1 MRQNVSFTFQFVSFP
16 KIFAFQFGYFLRNIY
31 FCIEKNDTI
40 MLRYITLLISFLLLA
55 TRPAHADEGLLFTAD
70 KMSSSAINCVTQDSY
85 GFVWVGTDYGLNR
98 FDGYQFGKYYTNSD
112 DTTSIVSN
120 EVTSF
125 LVDSRQQL
133 WVGCRKGVARYQYE
147 TDAFRRYTFP
157 EGVEPRVIG
166 LLEDAE
172 GNIIIGTSGYGI
184 FFLDTST
191 DQIVRPKGFSRQYV
205 DDFIGYIFKDDK
217 DNLWCSSVMSSLKR
231 FTIEDMHPVDMKE
244 YETRCGSVV
253 SFVKHDQ
260 RGFYVVCMYGILYY
274 DYQSETLKPADI
286 DFSTL
291 SGDMSIRCAILS
303 HNGSLYLG
311 TSGMG
316 LMTIPS
322 GSHKMQQ
329 VDDVSD
335 NFDLSTANIG
345 SIFQDRSHNLWVG
358 CNKRGLYLIRHGRGA
373 FTSWR
378 FASQGYAVGSSVSSI
393 APAANGDVLC
403 VVLKS
408 GIWRFDQNGKIRGK
422 LQSPDAPTVIYRDRQ
437 GRYWLGTENSLYEY
451 NPDTET
457 SVLTMRDEGWGVNCI
472 SDDNDGCLFL
482 ANDGKGL
489 TIYDMHSRQS
499 RTFSMYQTDAEK
511 GTLVNN
517 WIRALC
523 YDSKGLLWIGTVDGL
538 GCMSPHDDNFRPLG
552 WDYKFKGCQCYSLL
566 ELANGNMLIG
576 TEVGLYIFD
585 RMSGEFSLFADSKEL
600 QNKSINSIVADYSGD
615 LWMSTADGIWHYN
628 RQDRS
633 FDNYVHG
640 DGLMSSG
647 YVVGAKITYPDG
659 RIMFGNYDGITVF
672 YPQNVKGRDA
682 VLGEVSLSSFVV
694 DGQRIDC
701 RRRRFDLSSDDNSFV
716 LEFSLF
722 NFHNNDNVTFLYRIN
737 DTGDWVSISD
747 GSNAVS
753 FFKMKPGTYNIEVK
767 ALSRG
772 LPSNTP
778 CSLTVVVHSPW
789 YQSWWAYLIYTLLV
803 LGLIA
808 IAAIYYEHLQKEE
821 LEEAKMRF
829 LINATHDIRSPLTLI
844 FGPLKKL
851 KSKVASV
858 SDTTTR
864 SEMTHYM
871 DIIDSNAQRLLLLVN
886 QILDE
891 RRIDKDQLLLKCQE
905 TDLVQFIQNVCA
917 VFQYHAQQ
925 RNISFTFEHEDPEIL
940 AWIDHSNFD
949 KVLSNLLS
957 NAFKYTFDGGQI
969 RFVLSHDERNAR
981 IQLIDS
987 GIGFKE
993 ENTDKLFERFYQGS
1007 NARGIISAGSG
1018 IGLNLSRSI
1027 VQLHGGTI
1035 KAYNRTDNQR
1045 GACIEVQIPLGNKHL
1060 KPESIVTAPNT
1071 TTSPATD
1078 EQRRQP
1084 SKNYRIL
1091 MVDDEPEISRFIAS
1105 ELGAWY
1111 HFDIVT
1117 NGKEAL
1123 NALFAENYD
1132 LVISDIIMP
1141 EMDGIELLKNIKNV
1155 PRLSDIPVILLTS
1168 KSEVEHRLAGIR
1180 NGADSY
1186 ISKPFN
1192 MDELHVHIDNL
1203 IDNVRRL
1210 RGKFTGALD
1219 QEDKVEKIEVKGNN
1233 DALMDRIIKVINE
1246 NLNDSNFNVEQ
1257 LTKEVGISRAQLHRK
1272 MKEITGVSTGDFI
1285 RNLRLQQA
1293 ERLIRENKI
1302 NVTQVAYTVGFNNQS
1317 HFSTVFRKYYGMT
1330 PSEYAAK
1337 HAKE

>member
-1 MRQNVSFTFQFVSFP
+1 
-16 KIFAFQFGYFLRNIY
+16 
-31 FCIEKNDTI
+31 
-40 MLRYITLLISFLLLA
+40 
-55 TRPAHADEGLLFTAD
+55 
-70 KMSSSAINCVTQDSY
+70 MSSSSISCVTQDSY

-112 DTTSIVSN
+112 DSTSIVSN

-125 LVDSRQQL
+125 LVDSKQQL
-133 WVGCRKGVARYQYE
+133 WIGCRKGVVRYLYE
-147 TDAFRRYTFP
+147 TDSFERYHFP
-157 EGVEPRVIG
+157 EGVEPRVVG
-166 LLEDAE
+166 LVEDVS
-172 GNIIIGTSGYGI
+172 GNIIIGTSGYGVYI
-184 FFLDTST
+184 LQADSR
-191 DQIVRPKGFSRQYV
+191 QIVRPKGFSQQYV
-205 DDFIGYIFKDDK
+205 DDFIGSIFIDDRHQ
-217 DNLWCSSVMSSLKR
+217 LWCSNVESTLKR
-231 FTIEDMHPVDMKE
+231 FSIEDMHPVDMKE
-244 YETRCGSVV
+244 FETNCGSVV

-260 RGFYVVCMYGILYY
+260 RGFLVVCMYGILYY
-274 DYQSETLKPADI
+274 DYQNETLTPADY
-286 DFSTL
+286 DLSTL
-291 SGDMSIRCAILS
+291 SNDVSIRCALLS
-303 HNGSLYLG
+303 HNGNLFFG

-316 LMTIPS
+316 LMTIPRS
-322 GSHKMQQ
+322 SRSLQQ
-329 VDDVSD
+329 VDNVSE
-335 NFDLSTANIG
+335 NFDLQTSNIG
-345 SIFQDRSHNLWVG
+345 YIFQDHSNNLWMG
-358 CNKRGLYLIRHGRGA
+358 CNKRGLFQMRHGHGA
-373 FTSWR
+373 FSTWR
-378 FASQGYAVGSSVSSI
+378 FASQGYSVGSSVSSI
-393 APAANGDVLC
+393 APADNGDVLC

-408 GIWRFDQNGKIRGK
+408 GIWRFDQNGKIQGR
-422 LQSPDAPTVIYRDRQ
+422 LSSPDAPTVIYRDRK

-451 NPDTET
+451 NPTTQT
-457 SVLTMRDEGWGVNCI
+457 SELMMRDEGWGVNCI

-489 TIYDMHSRQS
+489 TIFDTKTRQS
-499 RTFSMYQTDAEK
+499 RSFSMYQTDEQK

-517 WIRALC
+517 WIRAL
-523 YDSKGLLWIGTVDGL
+523 YFDSKGLLWIGTVDGL
-538 GCMSPHDDNFRPLG
+538 GCMSPHDNNFKPLG
-552 WDYKFKGCQCYSLL
+552 WDIQFKGYQCYSLL
-566 ELANGNMLIG
+566 EMPDGNMLIG
-576 TEVGLYIFD
+576 TEGGLYMFD
-585 RMSGEFSLFADSKEL
+585 RLSGKFSLFADSKVM
-600 QNKSINSIVADYSGD
+600 QNKSIHNIVADRSGD
-615 LWMSTADGIWHYN
+615 LWMSSPDGIWHYN
-628 RQDRS
+628 RQDRI

-647 YVVGAKITYPDG
+647 YVIGAKITYPDG

-672 YPQNVKGRDA
+672 YPQNVKGRGTA
-682 VLGEVSLSSFVV
+682 LGEVSLSSFIV
-694 DGQRIDC
+694 DGQRVDC
-701 RRRRFDLSSDDNSFV
+701 RKRHFELSSTDNSFV

-722 NFHNNDNVTFLYRIN
+722 NYQNNDNISYLYRIN
-737 DTGDWVSISD
+737 DNEDWVSLSN

-753 FFKMKPGTYNIEVK
+753 FFKMKPGTYHIEVK
-767 ALSRG
+767 ATSRG
-772 LPSNTP
+772 LSSNTP
-778 CSLTVVVHSPW
+778 CRLTVVVHTPW
-789 YQSWWAYLIYTLLV
+789 YLSWWAYLIYFLL
-803 LGLIA
+803 LISL
-808 IAAIYYEHLQKEE
+808 IVMAAIYYKHRQKEE

-851 KSKVASV
+851 KSKVASIT
-858 SDTTTR
+858 DTSMQ

-891 RRIDKDQLLLKCQE
+891 RRIDKDQLVLKCQE
-905 TDLVQFIQNVCA
+905 TDMVRFIQNVCTN
-917 VFQYHAQQ
+917 FQYHAQQ
-925 RNISFTFEHEDPEIL
+925 RGISFIFEHPDPEVQV
-940 AWIDHSNFD
+940 WIDRSNFD

-957 NAFKYTFDGGQI
+957 NAFKYTFDGGTI
-969 RFVLSHDERNAR
+969 KFVLSQDGRKAR

-1007 NARGIISAGSG
+1007 NAQGIISAGSG

-1035 KAYNRTDNQR
+1035 KAYNRTDGQR
-1045 GACIEVQIPLGNKHL
+1045 GACIEVQLPLGNKHL
-1060 KPESIVTAPNT
+1060 KTESIVTLEESS
-1071 TTSPATD
+1071 TSD
-1078 EQRRQP
+1078 VERQHRQP
-1084 SKNYRIL
+1084 NKSYRIL
-1091 MVDDEPEISRFIAS
+1091 VVDDEPEISRYITS
-1105 ELGAWY
+1105 ELGSWY

-1123 NALFAENYD
+1123 DALFAESYD

-1141 EMDGIELLKNIKNV
+1141 EMDGITLLKNIKSV
-1155 PRLSDIPVILLTS
+1155 PQLSDIPVILLTS

-1180 NGADSY
+1180 HGADSY

-1192 MDELHVHIDNL
+1192 MDELHVQIDNL

-1210 RGKFTGALD
+1210 RGKFTGALT

-1233 DALMDRIIKVINE
+1233 DALMDRIVKVINE

-1337 HAKE
+1337 HAEMNHEEQQ

>member
-1 MRQNVSFTFQFVSFP
+1 
-16 KIFAFQFGYFLRNIY
+16 
-31 FCIEKNDTI
+31 
-40 MLRYITLLISFLLLA
+40 LLLTTLQA
-55 TRPAHADEGLLFTAD
+55 RADEGLLFTAD
-70 KMSSSAINCVTQDSY
+70 KMSSSSISCVTQDSY

-133 WVGCRKGVARYQYE
+133 WIGCRKGVVRYLYE
-147 TDAFRRYTFP
+147 SDSFQRYYFP
-157 EGVEPRVIG
+157 EGIEPRVIG
-166 LLEDAE
+166 LLEDPS
-172 GNIIIGTSGYGI
+172 GIIIIGTSGYGI
-184 FFLDTST
+184 FILKTESG
-191 DQIVRPKGFSRQYV
+191 QIVRPKGFSRQYV
-205 DDFIGYIFKDDK
+205 DDFIGSIFEDDRHQ
-217 DNLWCSSVMSSLKR
+217 LWCSNVESKLKR
-231 FTIEDMHPVDMKE
+231 FTIEDMHPMEMKE
-244 YETRCGSVV
+244 YETNCGSVV

-274 DYQSETLKPADI
+274 DYQNETLTPADL
-286 DFSTL
+286 DL
-291 SGDMSIRCAILS
+291 SVLSDDMSIRCAILS
-303 HNGSLYLG
+303 NNGNLYLG

-316 LMTIPS
+316 LMTIPR
-322 GSHKMQQ
+322 GSRKMQQ
-329 VDDVSD
+329 VDNLSE
-335 NFDLSTANIG
+335 NFDLQTANIG
-345 SIFQDRSHNLWVG
+345 TIFQDRSRNLWIG
-358 CNKRGLYLIRHGRGA
+358 CHKRGLFQIRRGHGA
-373 FTSWR
+373 FSSWR
-378 FASQGYAVGSSVSSI
+378 FASQGYAIGSNVSSI
-393 APAANGDVLC
+393 TPGDNGDVLC

-408 GIWRFDQNGKIRGK
+408 GLWRFDQNGKIQGK
-422 LQSPDAPTVIYRDRQ
+422 LRSPDAPTVIFRDRQ
-437 GRYWLGTENSLYEY
+437 NRYWLATENSLYEY
-451 NPDTET
+451 NPTTQT
-457 SVLTMRDEGWGVNCI
+457 SVLMMRDDGWGVNCI
-472 SDDNDGCLFL
+472 SDDDDGCLFL

-489 TIYDMHSRQS
+489 TIFDTKTRQS
-499 RTFSMYQTDAEK
+499 RTFSMYETDEQK

-517 WIRALC
+517 WIRALY

-538 GCMSPHDDNFRPLG
+538 GCMIPHEDNFKPLG
-552 WDYKFKGCQCYSLL
+552 WDYQFKGFQCYSLL
-566 ELANGNMLIG
+566 EMPDGNMLIG
-576 TEVGLYIFD
+576 TEIGLYIFN
-585 RMSGEFSLFADSKEL
+585 RLSGQFSLFADSKEL
-600 QNKSINSIVADYSGD
+600 QNKSINSIVADHSGD

-628 RQDRS
+628 RQEGL

-640 DGLMSSG
+640 DGLMASG

-659 RIMFGNYDGITVF
+659 RIMFGNYDGITMF
-672 YPQNVKGRDA
+672 YPQNVKGRGA
-682 VLGEVSLSSFVV
+682 ALGDVSLSSFIV
-694 DGQRIDC
+694 DGQRMDC
-701 RRRRFDLSSDDNSFV
+701 RKRHFDLSSDDNSFV

-722 NFHNNDNVTFLYRIN
+722 DFHNNDNITFLYRIN
-737 DTGDWVSISD
+737 DSEDWVPLSD

-767 ALSRG
+767 AISRG
-772 LPSNTP
+772 LTSNTP
-778 CSLTVVVHSPW
+778 CLLQVVVHSPW
-789 YQSWWAYLIYTLLV
+789 YLSWWAYLIYSLLL

-808 IAAIYYEHLQKEE
+808 IAAIYYEHFQKEE

-851 KSKVASV
+851 KSKVATL
-858 SDTTTR
+858 SDSDTR

-891 RRIDKDQLLLKCQE
+891 RRIDKDQLILKCQE
-905 TDLVQFIQNVCA
+905 TDLVQFIQNVCNN
-917 VFQYHAQQ
+917 FQYHAQQ
-925 RNISFTFEHEDPEIL
+925 RNISFTFDHTDPKVL

-957 NAFKYTFDGGQI
+957 NAFKYTFDRGSI
-969 RFVLSHDERNAR
+969 KFVLSQNEQNAC

-993 ENTDKLFERFYQGS
+993 ENTDKLFERFYQGA

-1035 KAYNRTDNQR
+1035 KAYNRTDGQR

-1060 KPESIVTAPNT
+1060 KPESIVTT
-1071 TTSPATD
+1071 TVESSDTAAE
-1078 EQRRQP
+1078 EQRHQP
-1084 SKNYRIL
+1084 NKNYRIL
-1091 MVDDEPEISRFIAS
+1091 IVDDEPEISRFIAS
-1105 ELGAWY
+1105 ELGTWY

-1141 EMDGIELLKNIKNV
+1141 EMDGITLLKNIKNV
-1155 PRLSDIPVILLTS
+1155 PQLSDIPVILLTS
-1168 KSEVEHRLAGIR
+1168 KSEVEHRLSGIR

-1192 MDELHVHIDNL
+1192 MDELHVQIDNL

-1337 HAKE
+1337 HAETQPEKES

>member
-1 MRQNVSFTFQFVSFP
+1 MQTRH
-16 KIFAFQFGYFLRNIY
+16 
-31 FCIEKNDTI
+31 
-40 MLRYITLLISFLLLA
+40 ITLLIVTFLLSFLHA
-55 TRPAHADEGLLFTAD
+55 NADEGLLYTAD
-70 KMSSSAINCVTQDSY
+70 KMSSSSINCVTQDSY

-98 FDGYQFGKYYTNSD
+98 FDGYQFGKYYTNTD
-112 DTTSIVSN
+112 DTTTIVSN

-125 LVDSRQQL
+125 LVDSQQQL
-133 WVGCRKGVARYQYE
+133 WIGCRKGVARYLYE
-147 TDAFRRYTFP
+147 TDSFKRYHFP
-157 EGVEPRVIG
+157 DNLEPRVIG
-166 LLEDAE
+166 LIEDAT
-172 GNIIIGTSGYGI
+172 GNIIIGTSGYGL
-184 FFLDTST
+184 FFLEANS
-191 DQIVRPKGFSRQYV
+191 DQIVRPQGFSSQYV
-205 DDFIGYIFKDDK
+205 DDFIGSIFKDDRQQ
-217 DNLWCSSVMSSLKR
+217 LWCSSVMSTLKR
-231 FTIEDMHPVDMKE
+231 YTLKDKHPVEVKE
-244 YETRCGSVV
+244 YETNCGSVV

-260 RGFYVVCMYGILYY
+260 RGFFVICMYGILYY
-274 DYQSETLKPADI
+274 DYQNETLTPADYDI
-286 DFSTL
+286 SAL
-291 SGDMSIRCAILS
+291 SDEVSIRCAVLS
-303 HNGSLYLG
+303 RDGNLYLG

-316 LMTIPS
+316 LMSIPR
-322 GSHKMQQ
+322 GSRKMQQ
-329 VDDVSD
+329 VDNVSA
-335 NFDLSTANIG
+335 NFDLQTSNIG
-345 SIFQDRSHNLWVG
+345 SIFQDRSNNLWVG
-358 CNKRGLYLIRHGRGA
+358 CNKRGLFLMRHGQGT
-373 FTSWR
+373 FTAWR
-378 FASQGYAVGSSVSSI
+378 FASQGYSMGSSVSSI
-393 APAANGDVLC
+393 APADNGDVLC

-422 LQSPDAPTVIYRDRQ
+422 LNSPDAPTVIFRDRRD
-437 GRYWLGTENSLYEY
+437 RYWLGTENSLYEY
-451 NPDTET
+451 DPTTQKSE
-457 SVLTMRDEGWGVNCI
+457 LAIRDEGWGVNCI
-472 SDDNDGCLFL
+472 SDDDDGCLFL

-489 TIYDMHSRQS
+489 TIYDTKTRQARS
-499 RTFSMYQTDAEK
+499 FSMYQTDEQK

-517 WIRALC
+517 WIRALY

-538 GCMSPHDDNFRPLG
+538 GCMSPHDNNFRPLG
-552 WDYKFKGCQCYSLL
+552 WDIQFKGYQCYSLL
-566 ELANGNMLIG
+566 EMPDGNMLIG
-576 TEVGLYIFD
+576 TEGGLFMFD
-585 RMSGEFSLFADSKEL
+585 RLSGAFSLFADSKEM
-600 QNKSINSIVADYSGD
+600 QNKSIHSIVADHGGD

-628 RQDRS
+628 RQDRT

-647 YVVGAKITYPDG
+647 YVIGAKISCPDG

-672 YPQNVKGRDA
+672 YPQNVKGRGSS
-682 VLGEVSLSSFVV
+682 LGEVSLSSFTV
-694 DGQRIDC
+694 DGQRVDC
-701 RRRRFDLSSDDNSFV
+701 RKRHFELSSDDNSFV

-722 NFHNNDNVTFLYRIN
+722 DFNNNDNVTFFYRIN
-737 DTGDWVSISD
+737 DSDDWVPISD

-753 FFKMKPGTYNIEVK
+753 FFKMKPGTYNIDVK
-767 ALSRG
+767 AESRG
-772 LPSNTP
+772 SATNTP
-778 CSLTVVVHSPW
+778 CHLTVVVHSPW
-789 YQSWWAYLIYTLLV
+789 YLSWWAYLIYALIL

-808 IAAIYYEHLQKEE
+808 IGAIYYEHLQKEE

-851 KSKVASV
+851 KSKVASL
-858 SDTTTR
+858 SDPSART
-864 SEMTHYM
+864 EMTHYM
-871 DIIDSNAQRLLLLVN
+871 DIIDNNAQRLLLLVN

-891 RRIDKDQLLLKCQE
+891 RRIDKDQLVLKCQE
-905 TDLVQFIQNVCA
+905 TDLVKFIQNVCA

-925 RNISFTFEHEDPEIL
+925 RDITFTFEHADPEVR

-957 NAFKYTFDGGQI
+957 NAFKYTFDGGSI
-969 RFVLSHDERNAR
+969 KFVLSQDEEHAR
-981 IQLIDS
+981 ILLIDS

-993 ENTDKLFERFYQGS
+993 ENTDKLFERFYQGENS
-1007 NARGIISAGSG
+1007 RGIISAGSG

-1035 KAYNRTDNQR
+1035 KAYNRTDGQR

-1060 KPESIVTAPNT
+1060 KAESIMPKADETPTPAFEEQHHQPNK
-1071 TTSPATD
+1071 S
-1078 EQRRQP
+1078 
-1084 SKNYRIL
+1084 YRIL
-1091 MVDDEPEISRFIAS
+1091 IVDDEPEISRFIAS
-1105 ELGAWY
+1105 ELGTWY
-1111 HFDIVT
+1111 HFDMVT

-1123 NALFAENYD
+1123 NALFSENYD

-1141 EMDGIELLKNIKNV
+1141 EMDGITLLKNIKNV
-1155 PRLSDIPVILLTS
+1155 PQLSDIPVILLTS

-1180 NGADSY
+1180 HGADSY

-1192 MDELHVHIDNL
+1192 MDELHVQIDNL

-1210 RGKFTGALD
+1210 KGKFSGALT

-1337 HAKE
+1337 HAETNQEEQQ

>member
-1 MRQNVSFTFQFVSFP
+1 MRV
-16 KIFAFQFGYFLRNIY
+16 RNI
-31 FCIEKNDTI
+31 
-40 MLRYITLLISFLLLA
+40 TLSIIFLLLTILRA
-55 TRPAHADEGLLFTAD
+55 RADEGLLFTAD
-70 KMSSSAINCVTQDSY
+70 KMSSSAISCVTQDSY

-125 LVDSRQQL
+125 LVDSRERL
-133 WVGCRKGVARYQYE
+133 WIGCRKGVVRYLYE
-147 TDAFRRYTFP
+147 SDSFVRYHFP

-166 LLEDAE
+166 LLEDE
-172 GNIIIGTSGYGI
+172 SGNIIIGTSGYGI
-184 FFLDTST
+184 FILQAESGR
-191 DQIVRPKGFSRQYV
+191 IIRPKGFSRQYV
-205 DDFIGYIFKDDK
+205 DDFIGSIFEDDRHQ
-217 DNLWCSSVMSSLKR
+217 LWCSSVVSTLKR
-231 FTIEDMHPVDMKE
+231 FTIEDMHPMEMKE
-244 YETRCGSVV
+244 YETNCGSVV

-260 RGFYVVCMYGILYY
+260 RGFFVVCMYGILYY
-274 DYQSETLKPADI
+274 DYQNETLTPADF
-286 DFSTL
+286 DL
-291 SGDMSIRCAILS
+291 SALSEGTSIRCAILS
-303 HNGSLYLG
+303 NNGNLYLG

-316 LMTIPS
+316 LMTIQR
-322 GSHKMQQ
+322 GRHKMEQ
-329 VDDVSD
+329 VDNVSD
-335 NFDLSTANIG
+335 NFDLKTANIG
-345 SIFQDRSHNLWVG
+345 SIYQDRSRNLWVG
-358 CNKRGLYLIRHGRGA
+358 CNKRGLFQIRRGRGA
-373 FTSWR
+373 FTTWR
-378 FASQGYAVGSSVSSI
+378 FASQGYAGGSSVSSI
-393 APAANGDVLC
+393 APGENGDVLC

-408 GIWRFDQNGKIRGK
+408 GLWRFDHEGKIQGK
-422 LQSPDAPTVIYRDRQ
+422 LRSPDAPTVIFRDRQ

-451 NPDTET
+451 NPATQT
-457 SVLTMRDEGWGVNCI
+457 SELMMRDEGWGVNCI
-472 SDDNDGCLFL
+472 SDDEDGCLYL

-489 TIYDMHSRQS
+489 TIFDTKTRQS
-499 RTFSMYQTDAEK
+499 RSFSMYQTDEQK

-517 WIRALC
+517 WIRALY

-538 GCMSPHDDNFRPLG
+538 GCMSPHDNNFKPLG
-552 WDYKFKGCQCYSLL
+552 WDIQFKGYQCYSLL
-566 ELANGNMLIG
+566 EMPDGNMLIG
-576 TEVGLYIFD
+576 TEGGLYIFD
-585 RMSGEFSLFADSKEL
+585 RLSGVFSLFADSKEL
-600 QNKSINSIVADYSGD
+600 QNKSINSIVQDHSGD

-628 RQDRS
+628 RQDRT

-640 DGLMSSG
+640 DGLMTSG

-672 YPQNVKGRDA
+672 YPQNVKGRGVA
-682 VLGEVSLSSFVV
+682 LGDVYLTSFVV
-694 DGQRIDC
+694 DGQRMDC
-701 RRRRFDLSSDDNSFV
+701 RKRHFDLSSDDNSFV

-722 NFHNNDNVTFLYRIN
+722 NFHNNDNITFLYRIN
-737 DTGDWVSISD
+737 ESEDWVPLSD

-767 ALSRG
+767 AMSRG
-772 LPSNTP
+772 LTSSAP
-778 CSLTVVVHSPW
+778 CLLNVVVHSPW
-789 YQSWWAYLIYTLLV
+789 YLSWWAYLIYGLILA
-803 LGLIA
+803 GLIA
-808 IAAIYYEHLQKEE
+808 IAAINYQHMQKEE

-851 KSKVASV
+851 QSRVATMT
-858 SDTTTR
+858 DTTAR

-891 RRIDKDQLLLKCQE
+891 RRIDKDQLILKCQE
-905 TDLVQFIQNVCA
+905 TDLVKFIQNVCTN
-917 VFQYHAQQ
+917 FQYHAQQ
-925 RNISFTFEHEDPEIL
+925 RNITFTFDHADSEVL

-957 NAFKYTFDGGQI
+957 NAFKYTFDGGSI
-969 RFVLSHDERNAR
+969 KFVLSKDDQHVR

-993 ENTDKLFERFYQGS
+993 ENTDKLFERFYQGA

-1035 KAYNRTDNQR
+1035 RAYNRTDGQR

-1060 KPESIVTAPNT
+1060 KPESIVTAANA
-1071 TTSPATD
+1071 PAETP
-1078 EQRRQP
+1078 EEPRRQP
-1084 SKNYRIL
+1084 SKSYRIL
-1091 MVDDEPEISRFIAS
+1091 VVDDEPEISRYIAS
-1105 ELGAWY
+1105 ELGTWY
-1111 HFDIVT
+1111 HFDMVT

-1123 NALFAENYD
+1123 NALFADNYD

-1141 EMDGIELLKNIKNV
+1141 EMDGITLLKNIKSV
-1155 PRLSDIPVILLTS
+1155 PQLSDIPVILLTS

-1192 MDELHVHIDNL
+1192 MDELHVQIDNL

-1219 QEDKVEKIEVKGNN
+1219 QEDKVERIEVKGNN

-1337 HAKE
+1337 HAETPADEKP